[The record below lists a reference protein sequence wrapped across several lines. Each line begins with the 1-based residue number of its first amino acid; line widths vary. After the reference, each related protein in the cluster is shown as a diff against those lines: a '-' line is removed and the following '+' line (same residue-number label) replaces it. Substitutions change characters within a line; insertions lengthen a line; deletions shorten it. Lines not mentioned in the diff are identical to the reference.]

1 MISGR
6 IALLVPATCN
16 ATTRD
21 PTRISAAMIYIERS
35 KLLAAA
41 ATRTILEK
49 LKESM
54 ASIGTRADA
63 KRYRKCGSYSKRHIG
78 TSHQMPQMGSDHK
91 NMRGAPF

>member
-16 ATTRD
+16 AKTRD
-21 PTRISAAMIYIERS
+21 LTRISAAMIYIERS

-49 LKESM
+49 LIFGLAQLEVPLLS
-54 ASIGTRADA
+54 
-63 KRYRKCGSYSKRHIG
+63 
-78 TSHQMPQMGSDHK
+78 
-91 NMRGAPF
+91 